1 MPQRVREN
9 SDAPLEESGDSSSPN
24 KPEKP
29 PPLRSLLT
37 KPVVVTVIN
46 HAMLALLNV
55 VAVTYIPLVWSTPVE
70 FGGLNLSPA
79 SIGLWLSVYGG
90 MNGIFQFSF
99 FSHLI
104 RRFGPRHVFISS
116 IVACA
121 VIYII
126 FPFENLALR
135 IAAGGSRSNTVVWLL
150 VILQLSSLCVSEMGY
165 GTFFFAHFV
174 HPAGAHDVHGGGSLS
189 YYVLIHFIC
198 RSQQTVTRRGEWS
211 FTGGDLDSERCWT
224 SDCGLAICVL
234 PDA

>member
-24 KPEKP
+24 EPEKP
-29 PPLRSLLT
+29 PSLRSLLT

-135 IAAGGSRSNTVVWLL
+135 IAAGGSRSNMVLWLF

-165 GTFFFAHFV
+165 GTFFCAFCAS
-174 HPAGAHDVHGGGSLS
+174 GGCSRCTWWGVTQLLCT
-189 YYVLIHFIC
+189 YTFHLLFPTNG
-198 RSQQTVTRRGEWS
+198 RSARRMVFHRWRPR
-211 FTGGDLDSERCWT
+211 FRALLDQRLRTGYLRS
-224 SDCGLAICVL
+224 
-234 PDA
+234 P